1 MWARSGRFFP
11 SGLSYAR
18 RGSGRILCL
27 GFIFSFLVLTP
38 ASAQTAKGGST
49 PEDRLQQH
57 YDAARTF
64 QLGSDR
70 EHAAAE
76 YKAFLAEALRR
87 SAIARTRAGEF
98 DEAAGLFD
106 EALRLAPDDGDVRLD
121 YALMRLQQGSLSE
134 ARSLAEKVV
143 QSASGNAQARAVL
156 GQVLFSQGDYKA
168 AREHLEAAV
177 VAAPSFEV
185 GYILGMTYIR
195 LNDLPRARLLFD
207 DMLTGLGDTAQIHIY
222 FGRAYRE
229 GESESLD
236 NAIQEFKKAIAK
248 DNRVPQA
255 HYFLALAYLDRDGES
270 GFAEAVPELRAELR
284 IDPEDYRSHYLLGYV
299 AMKQHSLKEAE
310 SELVRAATLEPQ
322 NPDPLLFL
330 GHVYAD
336 TGREAEAEATT
347 RKAIALTKDVSR
359 NNYQINQAHY
369 VLARI
374 LLRTG
379 RKEEGEKE
387 MALSKELRNRL
398 THPQL
403 VRNPKL
409 PELANQTQGDEASR
423 PGMRAASVSPEEQKK
438 AQAYVGQLK
447 PAIADAYNNLGV
459 IVAGQKEF
467 ATAVDYFRKAGVW
480 NPSLETLDRNWG
492 MAAFYANQYD
502 QAVAPLG
509 RQLQKHSDDMR
520 VRAALGL
527 SFFTL
532 ENYPK
537 VLETLRTV
545 QAEVDD
551 DPGLAYAYAVSLVK
565 TGEYTEG
572 VRRLKSLNQSNPNSA
587 DVHMLLGEAFA
598 DQGEYG
604 TALEEYRKSLAIN
617 PNQAQTHFLAG
628 LALLRTGSPAEA
640 VQEFR
645 TALKLNPTDAS
656 KKYHLAFALI
666 EMQQK
671 DEALTLLRQVIQQD
685 PKYADAYYVL
695 GKLQLEQGDIRA
707 AIFSLET
714 GIKLS
719 PESDYI
725 HYQLAMAY
733 RRDSR
738 SEDAEREIKLY
749 QALKNRHRG
758 RDVPQSN

>member
-1 MWARSGRFFP
+1 LLSPLLHARRSLGGVLRSGVT
-11 SGLSYAR
+11 LS
-18 RGSGRILCL
+18 
-27 GFIFSFLVLTP
+27 FFLVLTP
-38 ASAQTAKGGST
+38 ASPQSPKVAPA

-64 QLGSDR
+64 QLGGDQ

-76 YKAFLAEALRR
+76 YKAFLAEAIRR
-87 SAIARTRAGEF
+87 SAIARTNAGES
-98 DEAAGLFD
+98 DEAAALFD
-106 EALRLAPDDGDVRLD
+106 EVLRLAPDDGDVRLD
-121 YALMRLQQGSLSE
+121 FALMRLEQGNLPK

-143 QSASGNAQARAVL
+143 ESSPGNARARAVL
-156 GQVLFSQGDYKA
+156 GQILFSQGDYKA

-177 VAAPSFEV
+177 VATPSFEV
-185 GYILGMTYIR
+185 GYVLGLTYIK
-195 LNDLPRARLLFD
+195 LNDLVRARLLFD
-207 DMLTGLGDTAQIHIY
+207 DMLTGLGDRAQIHIY

-236 NAIQEFKKAIAK
+236 NAVQEFKKAISR
-248 DNRVPQA
+248 DNKVPQA

-270 GFAEAVPELRAELR
+270 GFSEAVPELRAELR
-284 IDPEDYRSHYLLGYV
+284 TNPEDYRSHYLLGYI
-299 AMKQHSLKEAE
+299 AMKQHNPKEAE
-310 SELVRAATLEPQ
+310 SELVHAATLEPQ
-322 NPDPLLFL
+322 NPDPLVFL
-330 GHVYAD
+330 GHVYESD
-336 TGREAEAEATT
+336 GREAEAEATT

-359 NNYQINQAHY
+359 NGYQINQVHY

-387 MALSKELRNRL
+387 MALSKELRERVA
-398 THPQL
+398 HPEL
-403 VRNPKL
+403 VRSQKL
-409 PELANQTQGDEASR
+409 TDFVNLMQGQGEKASR
-423 PGMRAASVSPEEQKK
+423 PDMPAAPVSPEEQKK
-438 AQAYVGQLK
+438 APAYANQLK

-459 IVAGQKEF
+459 IAAGQKEF
-467 ATAVDYFRKAGVW
+467 ATAVDYFRKAGAW
-480 NPSLETLDRNWG
+480 NPSLETLDRNLG

-509 RQLQKHSDDMR
+509 RHLQEHSDDMR

-527 SFFTL
+527 SFFML
-532 ENYPK
+532 ENYPM
-537 VLETLRTV
+537 TLKTLQPV
-545 QAEVDD
+545 QTEVDD
-551 DPGLAYAYAVSLVK
+551 DPGLAYAYAVSSVK
-565 TGEYTEG
+565 TGEYAEG
-572 VRRLKSLNQSNPNSA
+572 VRRLKLLDQSNPNSA

-604 TALEEYRKSLAIN
+604 TALEEYHKSLALN

-628 LALLRTGSPAEA
+628 LALLRKGSPAEA
-640 VQEFR
+640 AQEFR
-645 TALKLNPTDAS
+645 AALKLNPTDAS

-666 EMQQK
+666 ELQQK
-671 DEALTLLRQVIQQD
+671 DEALILLQQVIQQD
-685 PKYADAYYVL
+685 PKYADAYYEV
-695 GKLQLEQGDIRA
+695 GKLQLEKGDIRA
-707 AIFSLET
+707 AVFSFET

-719 PESDYI
+719 PDSDYI

-758 RDVPQSN
+758 RSVPQSN